1 MILILDLVVGAVR
14 AVAAPPVV
22 PGVAPV
28 PPAPVPGAAPVAPP
42 VPAPG
47 PRPGPGSASSAET
60 SASASASL
68 VRSVVSS
75 VLNTQLPAV
84 VLTSIQR
91 VNRVLS
97 IIFAVETDESEA
109 PALLG
114 PVVLGYVDIPDTPVL
129 LEQALEVV
137 NGSPVAE
144 AVHLEANH
152 LGDIRRRPA
161 PATSSVIIS
170 ARHLGGF

>member
-1 MILILDLVVGAVR
+1 MIC
-14 AVAAPPVV
+14 
-22 PGVAPV
+22 
-28 PPAPVPGAAPVAPP
+28 
-42 VPAPG
+42 
-47 PRPGPGSASSAET
+47 
-60 SASASASL
+60 
-68 VRSVVSS
+68 
-75 VLNTQLPAV
+75 
-84 VLTSIQR
+84 
-91 VNRVLS
+91 S
-97 IIFAVETDESEA
+97 IIKFQIYLLAVETDKSET

-114 PVVLGYVDIPDTPVL
+114 PVVLGYVDIPNTPVL

-144 AVHLEANH
+144 AVHLEAYH

>member
-1 MILILDLVVGAVR
+1 MLSRVSLD
-14 AVAAPPVV
+14 PPC
-22 PGVAPV
+22 
-28 PPAPVPGAAPVAPP
+28 
-42 VPAPG
+42 
-47 PRPGPGSASSAET
+47 
-60 SASASASL
+60 
-68 VRSVVSS
+68 
-75 VLNTQLPAV
+75 VLDTQLPAV
-84 VLTSIQR
+84 VFTSIQR

-97 IIFAVETDESEA
+97 IISEKNKIVICSIIQFQIYLLAVETDESEA

-114 PVVLGYVDIPDTPVL
+114 PVVLRYVDIPDTPVL

-144 AVHLEANH
+144 AVHLETNH

>member
-1 MILILDLVVGAVR
+1 MKMLCCNTTKISRIDL
-14 AVAAPPVV
+14 P
-22 PGVAPV
+22 
-28 PPAPVPGAAPVAPP
+28 
-42 VPAPG
+42 
-47 PRPGPGSASSAET
+47 
-60 SASASASL
+60 
-68 VRSVVSS
+68 S

-97 IIFAVETDESEA
+97 IISEKNKIVICSIIKFQIYLLAVETDESEA

-114 PVVLGYVDIPDTPVL
+114 PVVLGYVDIPNTPVL

-144 AVHLEANH
+144 AVHLEADH

>member
-1 MILILDLVVGAVR
+1 MKMLCCNTTKISRIDL
-14 AVAAPPVV
+14 P
-22 PGVAPV
+22 
-28 PPAPVPGAAPVAPP
+28 
-42 VPAPG
+42 
-47 PRPGPGSASSAET
+47 
-60 SASASASL
+60 
-68 VRSVVSS
+68 S

-97 IIFAVETDESEA
+97 IISEKNKIVICSIIKFQIYLLAVETDESEA